1 MPKNVYRYFLLLI
14 IKCTIL
20 TGKAFKPKAEPKK
33 KMTEDEAKEDT
44 EWDDLLK
51 EASEEE
57 LVDLAGKTCV
67 FILLVLITRNEP

>member
-1 MPKNVYRYFLLLI
+1 
-14 IKCTIL
+14 
-20 TGKAFKPKAEPKK
+20 
-33 KMTEDEAKEDT
+33 MTEDEAKEDT